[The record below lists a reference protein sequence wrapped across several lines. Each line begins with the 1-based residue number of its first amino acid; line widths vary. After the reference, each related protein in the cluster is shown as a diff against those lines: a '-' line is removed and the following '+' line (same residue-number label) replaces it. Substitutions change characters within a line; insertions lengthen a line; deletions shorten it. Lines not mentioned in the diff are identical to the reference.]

1 MIHKTLIKS
10 LVFKAALTLCVVTS
24 FAAGGGY
31 KVSQKNKTFSQGS
44 ITIKKGEAITFVNDD
59 GVTHNVYSTSSG
71 NAFNLKTMAPGSSA
85 NATFGTSGTAEV
97 RCAIHPTMRL
107 TVTVK

>member
-1 MIHKTLIKS
+1 MIHRTIVKS
-10 LVFKAALTLCVVTS
+10 LLFKAAITLCVVTG
-24 FAAGGGY
+24 FAAGGY

-44 ITIKKGEAITFVNDD
+44 MTVKKGESITFTNDD
-59 GVTHNVYSTSSG
+59 DVAHNVYSTSAG
-71 NAFNLKTMAPGSSA
+71 NAFNLKTISPGGA
-85 NATFGTSGTAEV
+85 GTATFNTPGTVEV